1 MKKNKF
7 FLISVLVT
15 FLITISFF
23 LNGNFNL
30 AQSASAELITDPLIG
45 LDTSAEKVT
54 AYDTQ
59 VANYTTNFLQTKA
72 GQIVGTV
79 LSFVGV
85 LFLILMI
92 YAGILWMTAVGN
104 DQQVSKAKGLLIN
117 GVIGLIIVFAA
128 YAITSFIG
136 QEILG

>member
-1 MKKNKF
+1 MKKNKL
-7 FLISVLVT
+7 FLRSALLT
-15 FLITISFF
+15 FLITISVF
-23 LNGNFNL
+23 LCGNFIF
-30 AQSASAELITDPLIG
+30 AQSPYPSPLKG
-45 LDTSAEKVT
+45 LDQTTDKIP
-54 AYDTQ
+54 AYETQ
-59 VANYTTNFLQTKA
+59 VNNYSSNFLQSKA

-92 YAGILWMTAVGN
+92 YAGILWMTAQGN
-104 DQQVSKAKGLLIN
+104 DQQVAKAKGLLIN

-136 QEILG
+136 QEILR

>member
-7 FLISVLVT
+7 FLISVPVI
-15 FLITISFF
+15 FLIAISFF
-23 LNGNFNL
+23 LSGNFNL
-30 AQSASAELITDPLIG
+30 AQSASPELITDPLIG

-92 YAGILWMTAVGN
+92 YAGILWMTAQGN

>member
-1 MKKNKF
+1 MKNNKS
-7 FLISVLVT
+7 FLISFFVT
-15 FLITISFF
+15 FLITMSFF
-23 LNGNFNL
+23 LSGNFIL
-30 AQSASAELITDPLIG
+30 AQGATTDPLTG
-45 LDTSAEKVT
+45 LNESAGKVA

-59 VANYTTNFLQTKA
+59 VSSYSSNFLQTKA

-92 YAGILWMTAVGN
+92 YAGILWMTAQGN
-104 DQQVSKAKGLLIN
+104 DQQVSKAKSLLIN